1 MKAVRRLTS
10 AEAVCSIPLRAERF
24 THPDTVM
31 DDLARTLEE
40 IKDDLLASELK
51 ARVEKAGSLEV
62 VVVSRTSFELAIN
75 TSPLHLP
82 EWFPVSPG
90 QVVDA
95 SVTDLTLRVAVP
107 LSQVDTGEL
116 CRLLYELD
124 WGLLRRIKVGLDRDR
139 YSVATFLDE
148 CRGETKG
155 TASYEKLLGVAEE
168 KLGDVQN
175 PRHYR
180 PSAAEHRTL
189 VGHIWRV
196 ANRKS
201 AYELAET
208 AESLARAVRM
218 DSARPEDSREA
229 LLTALARPN
238 KLSSIEARWA
248 FNVIMSVQGACRLI
262 TAAAH
267 ADRYGR
273 YPTWLL
279 RSLSLDLRESLDDAV
294 RLLAN

>member
-1 MKAVRRLTS
+1 
-10 AEAVCSIPLRAERF
+10 
-24 THPDTVM
+24 M

-40 IKDDLLASELK
+40 IKDDVLAPELK
-51 ARVEKAGSLEV
+51 MRVEKARSLDV
-62 VVVSRTSFELAIN
+62 VVVSRKSFELAVN
-75 TSPLHLP
+75 TSPLQLP

-90 QVVDA
+90 QDVNA

-107 LSQVDTGEL
+107 LSQVDTGEM

-124 WGLLRRIKVGLDRDR
+124 RGLLRRIKVGLDRDR
-139 YSVATFLDE
+139 HSVGAFLDE
-148 CRGETKG
+148 CRGEKG
-155 TASYEKLLGVAEE
+155 GATSYKKLLGVAEE
-168 KLGDVQN
+168 KLGNVQN

-180 PSAAEHRTL
+180 PSTAEHRTL
-189 VGHIWRV
+189 VGHIWRI

-201 AYELAET
+201 AYDLAKT

-218 DSARPEDSREA
+218 DSTRPEDSREA

-238 KLSSIEARWA
+238 KLPSIEARWA

-273 YPTWLL
+273 YPAWLL